1 MADPIRRLVQEL
13 ARLPGIGEKTAT
25 RLAFHLVRSNR
36 QQVRDLVAA
45 LLDVTDK
52 IRLCSVC
59 MNMTEVDPCS
69 MCTDAQRD
77 GETICVVATPSD
89 LLAIDRGG
97 HFRGR
102 YHVLHGLLSPLEGI
116 GPDDIRLAELVRR
129 LGSSAQADSPEASPS
144 PREGARPGAAG
155 PGGAREQVPDRSDRS
170 APSGSVREVIIATSP
185 SVDGEATAMYIAR
198 MLKPLG
204 IRVSRIATGLP
215 VGGELEYSDQAT
227 IARALAGRATM

>member
-25 RLAFHLVRSNR
+25 RLAFHLIRTNH
-36 QQVRDLVAA
+36 QQIRDLAQA
-45 LLDVTDK
+45 LLDATEK

-59 MNMTEVDPCS
+59 MNMTEADPCA
-69 MCTDAQRD
+69 MCTDPRRD
-77 GETICVVATPSD
+77 ADTICVVATPSD
-89 LLAIDRGG
+89 LIAIDRGG

-129 LGSSAQADSPEASPS
+129 LGRAGEA
-144 PREGARPGAAG
+144 
-155 PGGAREQVPDRSDRS
+155 GG
-170 APSGSVREVIIATSP
+170 VREVIIATSP

-198 MLKPLG
+198 TLKPLG
-204 IRVSRIATGLP
+204 VQVSRIATGLP

>member
-25 RLAFHLVRSNR
+25 RLAFHLIRSNR
-36 QQVRDLVAA
+36 QQIRDLSQA
-45 LLDVTDK
+45 LLDATDK

-59 MNMTEVDPCS
+59 MNMTEADPCA
-69 MCTDAQRD
+69 MCTDPRRD
-77 GETICVVATPSD
+77 TETICVVATPSD
-89 LLAIDRGG
+89 LIAIDRGG

-102 YHVLHGLLSPLEGI
+102 YHVLHGLLSPLEGL

-129 LGSSAQADSPEASPS
+129 LGGS
-144 PREGARPGAAG
+144 GA
-155 PGGAREQVPDRSDRS
+155 
-170 APSGSVREVIIATSP
+170 VREVIIATSP

-198 MLKPLG
+198 TIKPLG
-204 IRVSRIATGLP
+204 VQVSRIATGLP

>member
-1 MADPIRRLVQEL
+1 MGDPIRRLVQEL

-25 RLAFHLVRSNR
+25 RLAFHLIRSSH
-36 QQVRDLVAA
+36 QQIRDLAQA
-45 LLDVTDK
+45 LLDATER
-52 IRLCSVC
+52 IRLCSIC
-59 MNMTEVDPCS
+59 MTMTESDPCG
-69 MCTDAQRD
+69 MCTDPRRD
-77 GETICVVATPSD
+77 ADTICVVATPSD
-89 LLAIDRGG
+89 LIAIDRGG

-129 LGSSAQADSPEASPS
+129 LGGASEA
-144 PREGARPGAAG
+144 
-155 PGGAREQVPDRSDRS
+155 GGT
-170 APSGSVREVIIATSP
+170 REVIIATSP

-198 MLKPLG
+198 TLKPLG
-204 IRVSRIATGLP
+204 IQVSRIATGLP

>member
-25 RLAFHLVRSNR
+25 RLAFHLIRSSH
-36 QQVRDLVAA
+36 QQIRDLAQA
-45 LLDVTDK
+45 LLDATEK
-52 IRLCSVC
+52 IRLCSIC
-59 MNMTEVDPCS
+59 MNMTEAEPCA
-69 MCTDAQRD
+69 MCTDPRRD
-77 GETICVVATPSD
+77 ADTICVVASPSD
-89 LLAIDRGG
+89 LIAIDRGG

-129 LGSSAQADSPEASPS
+129 LGSGDS
-144 PREGARPGAAG
+144 
-155 PGGAREQVPDRSDRS
+155 GG
-170 APSGSVREVIIATSP
+170 VREVIIATSP

-198 MLKPLG
+198 TIKPLG
-204 IRVSRIATGLP
+204 IQVSRIATGLP